1 MSDGRTYMA
10 RCRQCGWL
18 TDPTS
23 LDVAIETANRHR
35 RQIRTHDVSWVPIKA
50 NITVGG
56 VNQ

>member
-1 MSDGRTYMA
+1 MA

-18 TDPTS
+18 SGPTS

-56 VNQ
+56 VKQ